1 MRTWQKMAANNRGAA
16 FLETA
21 LVLPVFIALLLI
33 CLDGTRVLGVRQR
46 LAGANRLSAELHA
59 RGCADAATN
68 ASLCTSLFLGAN
80 QCRLVTP
87 VKFAKDGL
95 VLPKSE
101 DAKPSVWSF
110 FLSTL
115 PKIMLAGYW
124 GTYVTSPLSRDECYG
139 YQWSAEMN
147 YILPPEAYKLWLGS
161 SMPNVTSPRYCY
173 MPNCDPCQDVPM
185 SMARSINETVEG
197 ITKGIQDVIDAMT
210 SLFSWF

>member
-1 MRTWQKMAANNRGAA
+1 MAANNRGAA

-21 LVLPVFIALLLI
+21 LVLPVFMALLLI

-59 RGCADAATN
+59 RGCADAAKD
-68 ASLCTSLFLGAN
+68 SRLCASLFLGSK
-80 QCRLVTP
+80 QCRLVAPNFETT
-87 VKFAKDGL
+87 GL

-101 DAKPSVWSF
+101 GGKPSIWSF
-110 FLSTL
+110 FLRDIPNFVL
-115 PKIMLAGYW
+115 VGYW
-124 GTYVTSPLSRDECYG
+124 GTYVTSPLDRDECYG

-147 YILPPEAYKLWLGS
+147 YLLPPEAYKLWLGS

-185 SMARSINETVEG
+185 SIARSINEKVDG
-197 ITKGIQDVIDAMT
+197 ITKWIQDKIDAIT
-210 SLFSWF
+210 SFFSWF